1 MKRRGRWGRWLTR
14 RGRRR
19 RRRRRRGVAVDSFDS
34 ARREAA
40 GVKAC
45 VSAQSSE
52 DGRERDGVK
61 VAWGGRGIDL
71 HDGDV
76 VGA

>member
-1 MKRRGRWGRWLTR
+1 M
-14 RGRRR
+14 
-19 RRRRRRGVAVDSFDS
+19 
-34 ARREAA
+34 
-40 GVKAC
+40 
-45 VSAQSSE
+45 SAQSSE